1 MRTGAV
7 SAETSMPSQLL
18 LVGQEEVPP
27 AVKHGHGDAEAG
39 AEFSYRMQR
48 KEVFCQHPKDEQ
60 KAIFRVRDDD
70 IREDGMGMPAACTA
84 QPQDTD
90 FPIDCLSIREIS
102 HGAHVRAMGDAV
114 TFGAAPWTCLILP

>member
-1 MRTGAV
+1 M
-7 SAETSMPSQLL
+7 
-18 LVGQEEVPP
+18 GQEEVPP

-48 KEVFCQHPKDEQ
+48 KEVFCQHPKDEE
-60 KAIFRVRDDD
+60 KAIYRVRDDD

-114 TFGAAPWTCLILP
+114 PFGAAPWTCLILP